1 MTKQRIL
8 LICLVGILMFSVLL
22 GGKFIYQKK
31 WVDVSM
37 LSESQQIQG
46 VISAKVETN
55 RGLKEMVVVTDN
67 LTNLRQANQ
76 KLIKI
81 VDNVPIRFIDRKNET
96 LEKLFEEMQFAF
108 QEGIARGNFTEMAQK
123 VRTQAEEAGVQ
134 LELEMDNEAI
144 YVVMNQGD
152 AQLIEVIERNGQERF
167 LPTEKE

>member
-8 LICLVGILMFSVLL
+8 LICLVGILIFSVLL
-22 GGKFIYQKK
+22 GGKYIYQKK

-67 LTNLRQANQ
+67 LTNLRQVNQ

-81 VDNVPIRFIDRKNET
+81 ADNVPIRFVDRKNET

-108 QEGIARGNFTEMAQK
+108 QEGIARGNFIEMAQK

-152 AQLIEVIERNGQERF
+152 AQLIEVIKRNGQERF
-167 LPTEKE
+167 MPTE